1 MTKQVETE
9 MKKYCPCCGSQA
21 YPQTPGIFW
30 CPECDSTHISDEFE
44 TINKNTLNL
53 IFTDEVKE

>member
-30 CPECDSTHISDEFE
+30 CPECDSTHISDEF
-44 TINKNTLNL
+44 
-53 IFTDEVKE
+53 